1 MPIKE
6 RSKKRNAYVDDEA
19 EDEDEDDN
27 EDDSEDDNDSL
38 AIEEELPKKSQF
50 KKIIQ
55 DPELMSESSNQSDIF
70 TKLDRIRGDAETPT
84 LNTSAPRLTSA
95 PSSNSSFGALAN
107 IEPRWTPFQD
117 RTDNRLEE
125 TRDLGSPTSL
135 SPTHSQ
141 LAKKKLGFEELF
153 DQSGPK
159 VTDIDDVVNLCSGQ
173 FATQG
178 VNQRILTDISGVAPV
193 NDSRVQSMETQDTV
207 ILTATGSRPDSRA
220 SNTILDTQEDTVILT
235 GQEEPTK
242 KTLNA
247 SINEILEN
255 LAEDEDTVGHGR
267 IESGDE
273 EESNQDRLKVS
284 KKRKGRLLSDSEE
297 SDAEEDK
304 PEDQEEERPVEDKEY
319 DSEEN
324 EIVKPKKVVRQ
335 KLFDKKGKLRRDFYD
350 DEAELSD
357 EEEGRGDLSDDEDEK
372 GLDRFEMEEGDLDE
386 MDEDAEKEKVEYF
399 LSCIVFII
407 HFMSMFI
414 SG

>member
-1 MPIKE
+1 M
-6 RSKKRNAYVDDEA
+6 
-19 EDEDEDDN
+19 
-27 EDDSEDDNDSL
+27 
-38 AIEEELPKKSQF
+38 
-50 KKIIQ
+50 
-55 DPELMSESSNQSDIF
+55 
-70 TKLDRIRGDAETPT
+70 
-84 LNTSAPRLTSA
+84 
-95 PSSNSSFGALAN
+95 
-107 IEPRWTPFQD
+107 
-117 RTDNRLEE
+117 
-125 TRDLGSPTSL
+125 
-135 SPTHSQ
+135 
-141 LAKKKLGFEELF
+141 
-153 DQSGPK
+153 
-159 VTDIDDVVNLCSGQ
+159 TDIDDVVNLCSGQ

-178 VNQRILTDISGVAPV
+178 VNQRILTDISGVTPV

-247 SINEILEN
+247 SINQILEN

-386 MDEDAEKEKVEYF
+386 MDEDAEKEKVKYF

-407 HFMSMFI
+407 HFISMFF